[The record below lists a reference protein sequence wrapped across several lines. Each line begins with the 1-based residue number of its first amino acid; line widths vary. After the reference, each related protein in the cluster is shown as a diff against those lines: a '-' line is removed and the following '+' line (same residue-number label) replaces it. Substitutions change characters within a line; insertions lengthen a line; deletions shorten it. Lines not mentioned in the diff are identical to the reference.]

1 MVTYSDMFQFCML
14 IVAVISLVVKVC
26 NSKKKGWQSGAFSAA
41 PAEAAANVTRAG
53 VMLQEHYN
61 SRGALDLWRAMDYDT
76 AR

>member
-1 MVTYSDMFQFCML
+1 MGAARL
-14 IVAVISLVVKVC
+14 PVAPLYVQYNRFSAKVKVC
-26 NSKKKGWQSGAFSAA
+26 NSKKKVWQSGAFSAV

-61 SRGALDLWRAMDYDT
+61 SGGALDLLVRMDYDT

>member
-1 MVTYSDMFQFCML
+1 MGAARL
-14 IVAVISLVVKVC
+14 PVAPLHLQYNRFSAKVKVC

-41 PAEAAANVTRAG
+41 PAEAANVTRAG

-61 SRGALDLWRAMDYDT
+61 SGGALDLLVRMDYDT

>member
-1 MVTYSDMFQFCML
+1 MSRFAT
-14 IVAVISLVVKVC
+14 AKRRAG
-26 NSKKKGWQSGAFSAA
+26 KSGAFSAA

-61 SRGALDLWRAMDYDT
+61 SGGALDLFARMDYDT